1 MADVVEK
8 TKSTKD
14 RVIPLL
20 KQYPET
26 RDSDEILAA
35 RLWWRDLSDLGE
47 NPKTMTARDFL
58 IVYGQNKLTDGELIA
73 RSRRLAQIENPE
85 LRGTGW
91 SERHGL
97 DKETRKKLGDTN
109 YKPDGKD

>member
-1 MADVVEK
+1 MPDKVVEF
-8 TKSTKD
+8 KSTKD

-26 RDSDEILAA
+26 RDSDEILVA
-35 RLWWRDLSDLGE
+35 RLWWRELVALGKDPNTLTTRE
-47 NPKTMTARDFL
+47 FL
-58 IVYGQNKLTDGELIA
+58 VLYGQGKLTDGELVA
-73 RSRRLAQIENPE
+73 RSRRLGQQQHEE

-91 SERHGL
+91 GERHGL

-109 YKPDGKD
+109 FKPDGKD